1 MIGEE
6 ETTLLRIDIREVI
19 FGFSFPE
26 LHMPNPKTVD
36 IYMDELKARVYI
48 MTFTYL
54 NTREPSDTEVR

>member
-26 LHMPNPKTVD
+26 LLMPNPKTVD
-36 IYMDELKARVYI
+36 IYMDELKARVYV

-54 NTREPSDTEVR
+54 NTRESSDTEVR